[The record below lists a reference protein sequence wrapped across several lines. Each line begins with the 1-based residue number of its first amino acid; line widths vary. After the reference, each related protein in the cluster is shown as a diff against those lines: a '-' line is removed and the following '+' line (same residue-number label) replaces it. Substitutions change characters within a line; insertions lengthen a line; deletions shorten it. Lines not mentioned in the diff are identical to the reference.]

1 MYTVRQLAIRATSS
15 AVEALADV
23 ASSPGSADADRLEAV
38 RVLRGAGWL
47 LSRDDLA
54 LLVAAEAAVV
64 VVEPAEEEEEKKVDP
79 WCPEHGDL
87 PIREGGAGC
96 SCPRASA

>member
-23 ASSPGSADADRLEAV
+23 ASSPGSADADRLEAA

-64 VVEPAEEEEEKKVDP
+64 VEPAEEEEKKVDP

-87 PIREGGAGC
+87 PIREGGSGC